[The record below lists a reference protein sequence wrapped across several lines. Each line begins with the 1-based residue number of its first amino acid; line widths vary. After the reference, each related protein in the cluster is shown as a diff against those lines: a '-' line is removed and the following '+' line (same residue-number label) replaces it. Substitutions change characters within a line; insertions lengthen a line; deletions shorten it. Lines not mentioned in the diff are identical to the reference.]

1 LQFHSGGAIGLEL
14 MGNVPLG
21 ILLRGKRIRDRHPI
35 SVAAVPDHVPL
46 AIRGILCDFVL
57 LSHLFPPLHDVLR
70 FGAKLHLLGGLVRY
84 TNRSKES
91 ERLGLAE
98 EVHSL
103 AWAKLNPPVPV

>member
-1 LQFHSGGAIGLEL
+1 MRIGGRFIIFSAPYAVEYRCAAGAI
-14 MGNVPLG
+14 
-21 ILLRGKRIRDRHPI
+21 
-35 SVAAVPDHVPL
+35 
-46 AIRGILCDFVL
+46 
-57 LSHLFPPLHDVLR
+57 
-70 FGAKLHLLGGLVRY
+70 LHLLGGLVRY